1 MKKLRDL
8 KYQGVGIFEQIQ
20 KTTPL
25 KIFTETGLN
34 PKTIDNLIYFK
45 YGNRDLNY
53 STRNIDLNQETF
65 ETLCNMVSLYYR
77 HKWDNMTNIIL
88 EEVKPTDYEIKT
100 TETIDTT
107 GNTTGTNTQDT
118 NNTET
123 ETTTGYNTD
132 EFENDNKTDSTN
144 QVKGET
150 AGTNKE
156 NVIRELKTTGIKQN
170 KYNLINSSIEYLK
183 QNIIDDI
190 MIVDILN
197 TFTLSLNI

>member
-8 KYQGVGIFEQIQ
+8 KYNEVGIFEQIQ
-20 KTTPL
+20 KKTPL

-34 PKTIDNLIYFK
+34 PKTIDNLLYFK

-53 STRNIDLNQETF
+53 STRNVELNQDTF
-65 ETLCNMVSLYYR
+65 DSLCNMVSLYYK

-88 EEVKPTDYEIKT
+88 EEVIPTDYEIKT
-100 TETIDTT
+100 RETIDTT
-107 GNTTGTNTQDT
+107 GNTTGTNNQNTT
-118 NNTET
+118 NTET

-132 EFENDNKTDSTN
+132 DFENDNKTDSTN

-150 AGTNKE
+150 EGSNKE

-170 KYNLINSSIEYLK
+170 KYTLINSSIEYLK

-190 MIVDILN
+190 MITDILS
-197 TFTLSLNI
+197 TFTLSLNS

>member
-8 KYQGVGIFEQIQ
+8 KYKEVGIFEQIQ

-25 KIFTETGLN
+25 KIFTETNLS
-34 PKTIDNLIYFK
+34 PETIDNLLYFK
-45 YGNRDLNY
+45 YGNRDLNS
-53 STRNIDLNQETF
+53 STKNIELNKETF
-65 ETLCNMVSLYYR
+65 ETLCNMVSSYYKY
-77 HKWDNMTNIIL
+77 KWDNMTNLIL
-88 EEVKPTDYEIKT
+88 EEVTPTDYEIKT

-107 GNTTGTNTQDT
+107 GNTTGTNNQNTT
-118 NNTET
+118 NTET

-150 AGTNKE
+150 TGENKE
-156 NVIRELKTTGIKQN
+156 DVIRELKTTGIKQN
-170 KYNLINSSIEYLK
+170 KYTLINSSIEYLK

>member
-8 KYQGVGIFEQIQ
+8 KYNEVGIFEQIQ
-20 KTTPL
+20 KKTPL

-34 PKTIDNLIYFK
+34 PKTIDNLLYFK

-53 STRNIDLNQETF
+53 STRNVELNQDTF
-65 ETLCNMVSLYYR
+65 DSLCDMVSLYYK

-88 EEVKPTDYEIKT
+88 EEVTPTDYEIKT

-107 GNTTGTNTQDT
+107 GNTTGTNNQNTT
-118 NNTET
+118 NTET

-132 EFENDNKTDSTN
+132 DFENDNKTDSTN

-150 AGTNKE
+150 EGTNKE

-170 KYNLINSSIEYLK
+170 KYTLINSSIEYLK

-190 MIVDILN
+190 MITDILN
-197 TFTLSLNI
+197 TFTLSLNS

>member
-8 KYQGVGIFEQIQ
+8 KYKEVGIFEQIQ
-20 KTTPL
+20 KKTPL

-34 PKTIDNLIYFK
+34 PKTIDNLLYFK
-45 YGNRDLNY
+45 YGNRDLN
-53 STRNIDLNQETF
+53 SQTRNIKLDQDTF
-65 ETLCNMVSLYYR
+65 DSLCNMVSLYYK

-88 EEVKPTDYEIKT
+88 EEVIPTDYEIKT
-100 TETIDTT
+100 RESIDTT
-107 GNTTGTNTQDT
+107 GNTTGTNNQNTT
-118 NNTET
+118 NTET

-132 EFENDNKTDSTN
+132 DFENDNKTDSTN

-150 AGTNKE
+150 TGENKE

-170 KYNLINSSIEYLK
+170 KYTLLNSSIEYLK

-190 MIVDILN
+190 MIIDILN
-197 TFTLSLNI
+197 TFTLSLNS

>member
-8 KYQGVGIFEQIQ
+8 KYNGVGIFEQIQ

-34 PKTIDNLIYFK
+34 PKTIDNLLYFK

-53 STRNIDLNQETF
+53 STRNIELNQETF
-65 ETLCNMVSLYYR
+65 QTLCDMVSLYYK

-88 EEVKPTDYEIKT
+88 EEVTPTDYEIT
-100 TETIDTT
+100 TRETIDTT
-107 GNTTGTNTQDT
+107 GNTTGTNNQNTT
-118 NNTET
+118 NTET
-123 ETTTGYNTD
+123 ETTTGYNSD

-144 QVKGET
+144 KFKGET
-150 AGTNKE
+150 AGTNNE
-156 NVIRELKTTGIKQN
+156 NIIRELKTTGIKQN
-170 KYNLINSSIEYLK
+170 KYTLLNSSIEYLK

-190 MIVDILN
+190 MLIDILN

>member
-8 KYQGVGIFEQIQ
+8 KYKEVGIFEQIQ
-20 KTTPL
+20 KKTPL

-34 PKTIDNLIYFK
+34 PKTIDNLLYFK
-45 YGNRDLNY
+45 YGNRDLNS
-53 STRNIDLNQETF
+53 STRNIKLNQDTF
-65 ETLCNMVSLYYR
+65 DSLCNMVSLYYK

-88 EEVKPTDYEIKT
+88 EEVIPTDYEIKT

-107 GNTTGTNTQDT
+107 GNTTGTNNQNTT
-118 NNTET
+118 NTET

-132 EFENDNKTDSTN
+132 DFENDNKTDSTN

-150 AGTNKE
+150 EGTNKE

-170 KYNLINSSIEYLK
+170 KYTLINSSIEYLK

-190 MIVDILN
+190 MIIDILN
-197 TFTLSLNI
+197 TFTLSLNS

>member
-8 KYQGVGIFEQIQ
+8 KYNGVGIFEQIQ

-34 PKTIDNLIYFK
+34 PKTIDNLLYFK

-53 STRNIDLNQETF
+53 STRNIELDQNSF
-65 ETLCNMVSLYYR
+65 EALCDMISLYYK
-77 HKWDNMTNIIL
+77 HKWDNMTNLIL
-88 EEVKPTDYEIKT
+88 EEVTPTDYEIKT

-107 GNTTGTNTQDT
+107 GNTTGTNNQNTT
-118 NNTET
+118 NTET

-132 EFENDNKTDSTN
+132 DFENDNKTDSTN

-150 AGTNKE
+150 TGENKE

-170 KYNLINSSIEYLK
+170 KYTLLNSSIEYLK

-190 MIVDILN
+190 MIIDILN

>member
-8 KYQGVGIFEQIQ
+8 KYNEVGIFEQIQ
-20 KTTPL
+20 KKTPL

-34 PKTIDNLIYFK
+34 PKTIDNLLYFK

-53 STRNIDLNQETF
+53 STRNVELNQDTF
-65 ETLCNMVSLYYR
+65 DSLCDMVSLYYK

-88 EEVKPTDYEIKT
+88 EEVIPTDYEINT
-100 TETIDTT
+100 RETIDTT
-107 GNTTGTNTQDT
+107 GNTTGTNNQDT
-118 NNTET
+118 TNTET

-132 EFENDNKTDSTN
+132 DFENDNKTDSTN

-150 AGTNKE
+150 EGTNKE

-170 KYNLINSSIEYLK
+170 KYTLINSSIEYLK

-190 MIVDILN
+190 MITDILD
-197 TFTLSLNI
+197 TFTLSLNS

>member
-8 KYQGVGIFEQIQ
+8 KYKEVGIFEQIQ

-25 KIFTETGLN
+25 KIFTETDIN
-34 PKTIDNLIYFK
+34 PNTIDNLLYFK

-65 ETLCNMVSLYYR
+65 ETLCDMISLYYK
-77 HKWDNMTNIIL
+77 HKWDNMTNLIL
-88 EEVKPTDYEIKT
+88 EEVTPTDYEIKT

-107 GNTTGTNTQDT
+107 GNTTGTNNQNTT
-118 NNTET
+118 NTET

-132 EFENDNKTDSTN
+132 DFENDNKTDSTN

-170 KYNLINSSIEYLK
+170 KYTLLNSSIEYLK

-190 MIVDILN
+190 MLIDILN
-197 TFTLSLNI
+197 TFTLSLNN

>member
-8 KYQGVGIFEQIQ
+8 KYKEVGIFEQIQ

-34 PKTIDNLIYFK
+34 PKTIDNLLYFK

-53 STRNIDLNQETF
+53 STRNIDLDQNTF
-65 ETLCNMVSLYYR
+65 KTLCDMVSLYYK
-77 HKWDNMTNIIL
+77 HKWDNMTNILL
-88 EEVKPTDYEIKT
+88 EEVTPTDYEIKT

-107 GNTTGTNTQDT
+107 GNTTGTNNQNTT
-118 NNTET
+118 NTET

-132 EFENDNKTDSTN
+132 DFENDNKTDSTN

-150 AGTNKE
+150 EGTNKE

-190 MIVDILN
+190 MITDILN
-197 TFTLSLNI
+197 TFTLSLNN

>member
-8 KYQGVGIFEQIQ
+8 KYKGVGIFEQIQ

-25 KIFTETGLN
+25 KIFTETDLK
-34 PKTIDNLIYFK
+34 PKTIDDLLYFK
-45 YGNRDLNY
+45 YGNRDLNE
-53 STRNIDLNQETF
+53 STRNVELNQDTF
-65 ETLCNMVSLYYR
+65 DSLCNMVSLYYK
-77 HKWDNMTNIIL
+77 HKWDNMTNLIL
-88 EEVKPTDYEIKT
+88 EEVTPTDYEIT
-100 TETIDTT
+100 TRETIDTT
-107 GNTTGTNTQDT
+107 GNTTGTNNQDT
-118 NNTET
+118 TNTET
-123 ETTTGYNTD
+123 ETTTGYNSD

-170 KYNLINSSIEYLK
+170 KYTLINSSIEYLK

-190 MIVDILN
+190 MLIDILN

>member
-8 KYQGVGIFEQIQ
+8 KYDGIGIFEQIQ

-34 PKTIDNLIYFK
+34 PKTIDNLLYFK
-45 YGNRDLNY
+45 YGNRDLNC
-53 STRNIDLNQETF
+53 STRNTELNQETF
-65 ETLCNMVSLYYR
+65 ETLCNMISLYYK
-77 HKWDNMTNIIL
+77 HKWDNMTNLIL
-88 EEVKPTDYEIKT
+88 EEVTPTDYEIKT

-107 GNTTGTNTQDT
+107 GNTTGTNNQNTT
-118 NNTET
+118 NTET

-132 EFENDNKTDSTN
+132 DFENDNKTDSTN

-190 MIVDILN
+190 MITDILN

>member
-8 KYQGVGIFEQIQ
+8 KYNGVGIFEQIQ

-34 PKTIDNLIYFK
+34 PKTVDNLLYFK
-45 YGNRDLNY
+45 YGNRDLNC
-53 STRNIDLNQETF
+53 STRHIELNQDTF
-65 ETLCNMVSLYYR
+65 DSLCNMISLYYK
-77 HKWDNMTNIIL
+77 HKWDNMTNLIL
-88 EEVKPTDYEIKT
+88 EEVTPTDYEINT

-107 GNTTGTNTQDT
+107 GNTTGTNNQDT
-118 NNTET
+118 TNTET
-123 ETTTGYNTD
+123 ETTTGYNSD

-144 QVKGET
+144 KFKGET

-170 KYNLINSSIEYLK
+170 KYTLLNSSIEYLK
-183 QNIIDDI
+183 QNLIDDI
-190 MIVDILN
+190 MLIDILN

>member
-8 KYQGVGIFEQIQ
+8 KYEEVGIFEQIQ

-34 PKTIDNLIYFK
+34 PKTIDNLLYFK

-53 STRNIDLNQETF
+53 STRNIDLDQNSF
-65 ETLCNMVSLYYR
+65 ETLCNMVSLYYK

-88 EEVKPTDYEIKT
+88 EEVTPTDYEIKT

-107 GNTTGTNTQDT
+107 GNTAGTNNQNTT
-118 NNTET
+118 NTET

-132 EFENDNKTDSTN
+132 DFVNDNKADSTN

-150 AGTNKE
+150 TGENKE

-170 KYNLINSSIEYLK
+170 KYNLINSSVEYLK

-190 MIVDILN
+190 MITDILN

>member
-8 KYQGVGIFEQIQ
+8 KYEEVGIFEQIQ

-25 KIFTETGLN
+25 KIFTETDLN
-34 PKTIDNLIYFK
+34 PNTIDNLLYFK
-45 YGNRDLNY
+45 YGNRDLNC
-53 STRNIDLNQETF
+53 STRNIELNQDTF
-65 ETLCNMVSLYYR
+65 EALCNMVSLYYK
-77 HKWDNMTNIIL
+77 HKWDNMTNLIL
-88 EEVKPTDYEIKT
+88 EEVTPTDYEIT
-100 TETIDTT
+100 TRETINTT

-123 ETTTGYNTD
+123 ETTTGYNAD

-144 QVKGET
+144 QVIGET
-150 AGTNKE
+150 TGENKE
-156 NVIRELKTTGIKQN
+156 DVIRELKTTGVKQN
-170 KYNLINSSIEYLK
+170 KYTLLNSSIEYLK

-190 MIVDILN
+190 MITDILN